1 MSVADACFAREA
13 AGEEFVRKFACTV
26 VTNLYKS
33 LRRYAD
39 GNRATFLFGNPMT
52 HGVFG
57 EWLTGYIPNID
68 ETTYTLIII
77 AKIDVNVNQAM
88 RKLTRRSGDK
98 AHLMQ

>member
-33 LRRYAD
+33 VRRYAD

-57 EWLTGYIPNID
+57 EWLTGYVTNIA

-77 AKIDVNVNQAM
+77 AKINVNVNQAM
-88 RKLTRRSGDK
+88 RKITRRSGGK
-98 AHLMQ
+98 ARLTQ